1 MTECHFLVSHN
12 VPFSKLHNYKIFH
25 TTEIFIV
32 MLVVL
37 VVVVVVV
44 VVVGVAENDFPTVPE
59 ELES

>member
-1 MTECHFLVSHN
+1 
-12 VPFSKLHNYKIFH
+12 
-25 TTEIFIV
+25 